1 MRENRR
7 NPVLLSL
14 LAAALLMAP
23 VSTEVQAAEAAQEGQ
38 AAQKSGISLDAIG
51 GVRTGGTVTV
61 SGQTQLPEVIV
72 KVLAPNGTNVF
83 YDIVL
88 ADAGAYKT
96 SFTLP
101 HGAETGTYQ
110 VVAGLGGTTAS
121 SAFTY
126 SKRDNGEGGGSDSG
140 NGSGG
145 TESPKPG
152 PVTPEQPG
160 STAVVTITARDIPK
174 PDKDF
179 ITLQADFGSG
189 KSSGEV
195 LLPAN
200 LAELAGDTP
209 VQLVTTFGTIVF
221 PKEALAG
228 LAAAVPAGQT
238 AASLL
243 VRIDRVSEDAVGKLV
258 AAWNK
263 RSGGAVVQ
271 AAGDAVD
278 VRIAIRVLGGDEVP
292 VQSFAES
299 LTLKLKL
306 TAVPAERNLAGI
318 YSVDASGQAVYAGGK
333 PDGSSIA
340 ARVEHSSRYGVFTYN
355 KSFTDLPGQHWAYK
369 VVKELA
375 GKHIIDGV
383 SDTRFE
389 PEQEVTRAQFVTM
402 LVKQLKLTAAK
413 PAAFR
418 DVPAGSWYADA
429 IAAAYEGGIVEGTG
443 PDTFAPEQ
451 IITREEIAVMMTRMA
466 AKTHAGPDQAPK
478 ADFADSGDIS
488 TWARSAVDK
497 AVHSG
502 LMIGRTDD
510 TFSPLEAAT
519 RAEAAQVIYN
529 GLLVF
534 PEQIK

>member
-1 MRENRR
+1 M
-7 NPVLLSL
+7 
-14 LAAALLMAP
+14 
-23 VSTEVQAAEAAQEGQ
+23 
-38 AAQKSGISLDAIG
+38 
-51 GVRTGGTVTV
+51 
-61 SGQTQLPEVIV
+61 
-72 KVLAPNGTNVF
+72 KVLAPNGTIVF
-83 YDIVL
+83 YDIVSV
-88 ADAGAYKT
+88 DAGAYKT

-101 HGAETGTYQ
+101 DGADTGTYQ

-126 SKRDNGEGGGSDSG
+126 SKRDNGDGGGSGSG
-140 NGSGG
+140 NGNGG

-160 STAVVTITARDIPK
+160 SAGVVTITGRDIPK
-174 PDKDF
+174 PENGL

-189 KSSGEV
+189 NSSGEV

-221 PKEALAG
+221 PKAALAG
-228 LAAAVPAGQT
+228 LGAAVPAGQT
-238 AASLL
+238 AASLS
-243 VRIDRVSEDAVGKLV
+243 VHIDRAREDAVGKLV

-263 RSGGAVVQ
+263 HSGGAAVQ
-271 AAGDAVD
+271 AAGDTVD
-278 VRIAIRVLGGDEVP
+278 VRIAVRVQGGDDVP
-292 VQSFAES
+292 VHSFAEP

-306 TAVPAERNLAGI
+306 TAAPADRNLAGI
-318 YSVDASGQAVYAGGK
+318 YSLDAAGQAVYAGGK

-340 ARVEHSSRYGVFTYN
+340 ARVEHSGRYGVFTYN

-369 VVKELA
+369 VVKELTA
-375 GKHIIDGV
+375 KHIIDGV
-383 SDTRFE
+383 SDTRFA

-402 LVKQLKLTAAK
+402 LVKQLKITAAK

-429 IAAAYEGGIVEGTG
+429 VAAAYESGIVEGTG

-451 IITREEIAVMMTRMA
+451 RITREEIAVMMTRMA
-466 AKTHAGPDQAPK
+466 AKTHAGPGAVPK

-510 TFSPLEAAT
+510 TFSPLAAAT

-534 PEQIK
+534 PE